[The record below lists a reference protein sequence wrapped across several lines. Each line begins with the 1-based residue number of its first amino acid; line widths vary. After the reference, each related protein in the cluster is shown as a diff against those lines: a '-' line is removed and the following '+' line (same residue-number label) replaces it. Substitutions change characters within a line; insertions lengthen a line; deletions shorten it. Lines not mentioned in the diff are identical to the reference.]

1 MALDQP
7 EILVRVLDFSDLGW
21 IDWYCRYR
29 PEHACV
35 LAAVSKLWYAAAQ
48 DWPAHRLVWIKHRA
62 RKRWTEIDDDVLT
75 WGEPYRYLPVPTW
88 RVWRMDVW
96 RNMAQGKGL
105 WTGRSYESG
114 WHRWERCYLESLSD
128 RQAIYQRLSHS
139 GGLYEHLRLE
149 LSSWTW
155 SYGDPKWKE
164 EESSLR
170 ALRSMDSQELGEWLA
185 SR

>member
-7 EILVRVLDFSDLGW
+7 EILVRVLDFSDLGG
-21 IDWYCRYR
+21 IDWYCRYH

-35 LAAVSKLWYAAAQ
+35 LAGVSKLWYAAAR
-48 DWPAHRLVWIKHRA
+48 DWPARWHVWIKHRA
-62 RKRWTEIDDDVLT
+62 RNHWKELEDDILT
-75 WGEPYRYLPVPTW
+75 WGEPYSYLPVPTW
-88 RVWRMDVW
+88 RMWRMDVW
-96 RNMAQGKGL
+96 RNMAQGKGV
-105 WTGRSYESG
+105 WTGWSWESG
-114 WHRWERCYLESLSD
+114 WHRWERCYMVSLSD
-128 RQAIYQRLSHS
+128 LQAICSLY
-139 GGLYEHLRLE
+139 GGLYGHLRLE

-155 SYGDPKWKE
+155 SYGDPKWEE